1 MLREAPEWRS
11 LPPAGGTT
19 RLAARRPRPPPADRE
34 TSAGPD
40 RPSAAELGFPV
51 TMLALAEAGQG
62 CCGHDEPLP
71 VPGRPRAA
79 PETPGPCPVSAR
91 PGPAPAR

>member
-1 MLREAPEWRS
+1 MAIATASGRNDEAGR
-11 LPPAGGTT
+11 PA
-19 RLAARRPRPPPADRE
+19 ASPPPANE

-62 CCGHDEPLP
+62 CCGRDGPAP
-71 VPGRPRAA
+71 VPGRP
-79 PETPGPCPVSAR
+79 
-91 PGPAPAR
+91 